1 MNTQYSMPKRQNY
14 TTQDSVMW
22 LTTIIERA
30 YRLAGQNT
38 YTKKDMAALT
48 ADFASELTNKYSY
61 LQPFEVK
68 MAVEEG
74 CKGYYGDFQ
83 GINMRSLVIFIKG
96 YLQSGERTAY
106 LKKVEEEYNIAQG
119 YVRIA
124 HVATAVEDPMTVAK
138 RLVNENYLTF
148 VRGGIIQDWFWRFL
162 NTRLRQCGV
171 IVPDAR
177 VYFSDCK
184 SKGMRVIFS

>member
-1 MNTQYSMPKRQNY
+1 MNNQYTMPKRQNY

-48 ADFASELTNKYSY
+48 ADFAAELTNKYSY

-83 GINMRSLVIFIKG
+83 GINMRSMVSFIRG
-96 YLQSGERTAY
+96 YLQSPDRARY
-106 LKKVEEEYNIAQG
+106 LKKVEEDYYQAQG
-119 YVRIA
+119 YKQIA
-124 HVATAVEDPMTVAK
+124 AQSVVVEDPITK
-138 RLVNENYLTF
+138 SKSLLNSDYGLF
-148 VRGGIIQDWFWRFL
+148 LRGDIQEWYWPFI
-162 NTRLRQCGV
+162 TRCLQQCG
-171 IVPDAR
+171 IAVPDAR
-177 VYFSDCK
+177 IYFNECK
-184 SKGMRVIFS
+184 GRGMTVIFS